1 MSSTVFPYN
10 QIPKIVLTIIPV
22 VVPLILDQ
30 RDLVDKIIDRLERKL
45 LGLPK
50 RTKCGDAVV
59 NDLKKELE
67 RLKRIAESLQKI
79 ADNLPPILT
88 TLQTIAAIGQILIG
102 ISLAQPTA
110 PGQPTT
116 PPNQKLI
123 ALAELLKN
131 IQIILTILQTITAM
145 LPPISRRLLAITSKT
160 EATIKSIC
168 GDELNTSANS
178 DANVSTTSQTSL
190 SDPQLN
196 SNYPSEF
203 YQDINVSNEDLQ
215 GRINQIQDLLNQQ
228 KDIVENLIEAPSKVI
243 TGNGAPSADLGNIS
257 DYYIDTDNQT
267 IYGPKS
273 TQNSWS

>member
-10 QIPKIVLTIIPV
+10 QIPKIVLTIVPV

-50 RTKCGDAVV
+50 NTKCGDAVV

-88 TLQTIAAIGQILIG
+88 TLQTIATIGQILIG

-131 IQIILTILQTITAM
+131 IQIILTILQSIAAM
-145 LPPISRRLLAITSKT
+145 LPPISKRLLAITSKT

-178 DANVSTTSQTSL
+178 DTDVSTTSQNSL
-190 SDPQLN
+190 SDSQLN

-215 GRINQIQDLLNQQ
+215 RRINQIQDLLNQQ

-243 TGNGAPSADLGNIS
+243 TGIGVPVGNLGNIS
-257 DYYIDTDNQT
+257 DYYIDTDTQT

>member
-10 QIPKIVLTIIPV
+10 QIPKIVLTIVPV

-50 RTKCGDAVV
+50 NTKCGDAVV

-88 TLQTIAAIGQILIG
+88 TLQTIATIGQILIG

-131 IQIILTILQTITAM
+131 IQIILTILQSIAAM
-145 LPPISRRLLAITSKT
+145 LPPISKRLLAITSKT

-178 DANVSTTSQTSL
+178 DTDVSTTSQNSL
-190 SDPQLN
+190 SDSQLN

-215 GRINQIQDLLNQQ
+215 RRINQIQDLLNQQ
-228 KDIVENLIEAPSKVI
+228 KDIVENLIESPSKVI
-243 TGNGAPSADLGNIS
+243 TGIGVPASNLGNIS
-257 DYYIDTDNQT
+257 DYYIDTDTQT